1 MENNNVN
8 FIDTHCHL
16 DLYKSSIDI
25 IKEAEKAGV
34 ILVAVTNTPSV
45 FYFTEN
51 LSTKYNNLIPAIGL
65 HPELAIQRKN
75 ELALMWDI
83 LPRTKFVGEI
93 GLDYSSA
100 DQSERKVQREVFSQ
114 IIQHCFDI
122 SNKVL
127 TIHSRRSAV
136 DVISIVGNSFPGK
149 IIMHWFTGTQSQA
162 ERAVLNGY
170 YFSFN
175 SSMLNSRNGQL
186 LAKIIP
192 REKILTETDGPFITI
207 DDEPVR
213 PGYIP
218 QTVSKMAEL
227 LNVEKDELQKKIFE
241 NFQTL
246 VAIENGYAE

>member
-1 MENNNVN
+1 
-8 FIDTHCHL
+8 
-16 DLYKSSIDI
+16 
-25 IKEAEKAGV
+25 
-34 ILVAVTNTPSV
+34 
-45 FYFTEN
+45 
-51 LSTKYNNLIPAIGL
+51 
-65 HPELAIQRKN
+65 
-75 ELALMWDI
+75 
-83 LPRTKFVGEI
+83 
-93 GLDYSSA
+93 
-100 DQSERKVQREVFSQ
+100 
-114 IIQHCFDI
+114 
-122 SNKVL
+122 
-127 TIHSRRSAV
+127 
-136 DVISIVGNSFPGK
+136 
-149 IIMHWFTGTQSQA
+149 MHWFTGTQSQA

-246 VAIENGYAE
+246 MAIENGYAE

>member
-1 MENNNVN
+1 
-8 FIDTHCHL
+8 
-16 DLYKSSIDI
+16 
-25 IKEAEKAGV
+25 
-34 ILVAVTNTPSV
+34 
-45 FYFTEN
+45 
-51 LSTKYNNLIPAIGL
+51 
-65 HPELAIQRKN
+65 
-75 ELALMWDI
+75 
-83 LPRTKFVGEI
+83 EI
-93 GLDYSSA
+93 GLDYSST

>member
-1 MENNNVN
+1 MENNKVN

-34 ILVAVTNTPSV
+34 IIVAVTNTPSV
-45 FYFTEN
+45 FHFTEN
-51 LSTKYNNLIPAIGL
+51 LSTKYNNVIPAIGL
-65 HPELAIQRKN
+65 HPELAMQRKN
-75 ELALMWDI
+75 ELSQMWDI
-83 LPRTKFVGEI
+83 LPRTKFIGEI
-93 GLDYSSA
+93 GLDYVTT
-100 DQSERKVQREVFSQ
+100 DQNERKIQREVFSQ

-136 DVISIVGNSFPGK
+136 DVISIIGNSFPGK
-149 IIMHWFTGTQSQA
+149 IILHWFTGTQSQA
-162 ERAVLNGY
+162 ERAVQNGY

-175 SSMLNSRNGQL
+175 SSMLKSKNGQT
-186 LAKIIP
+186 LANIIP
-192 REKILTETDGPFITI
+192 RKRILTETDGPFISI
-207 DDEPVR
+207 DNEPIR

-218 QTVSKMAEL
+218 QIVSKMAKL
-227 LNVEKDELQKKIFE
+227 LNLEKDELQKNIDE

-246 VAIENGYAE
+246 MAMEKR